1 MTESGPVTGA
11 SVATPVLAVVGRPN
25 VGKSTLVNRIIGRRE
40 AVVEDVPGVTRD
52 RVSYDA
58 TWNGRAFT
66 VVDTGGWD
74 PDARGLAERIAGQAE
89 IAVTLADAVLFVVD
103 ATVGITD
110 HDEAVVKILRKSG
123 KPVVLAANHVGWLD
137 GPMLGIYSPRP
148 VHALT
153 KREMFS
159 GGMDRFLR
167 SSGQIPVDRFAPD
180 PLAIKAFL
188 RVLRDGG
195 VAGIFPEGARGT
207 GELELFKRGTAYL
220 ALVTGAPVVPVS
232 LFGTREPGQ
241 DSHSRPARGAAPI
254 DVVFGE
260 PWQVAAQPW
269 PRRKDM
275 VDQASAALRTHMLRT
290 LAEAKT
296 ITGRELPG
304 PLPAGDSERD
314 AARRQATT

>member
-1 MTESGPVTGA
+1 VTSHDELPRSADLPHPRRLMLHAARPVVRLYTNRRYGVHVHHAERVPAAGPV
-11 SVATPVLAVVGRPN
+11 
-25 VGKSTLVNRIIGRRE
+25 I
-40 AVVEDVPGVTRD
+40 
-52 RVSYDA
+52 
-58 TWNGRAFT
+58 
-66 VVDTGGWD
+66 
-74 PDARGLAERIAGQAE
+74 
-89 IAVTLADAVLFVVD
+89 
-103 ATVGITD
+103 
-110 HDEAVVKILRKSG
+110 
-123 KPVVLAANHVGWLD
+123 LAANHVGWLD
-137 GPMLGIYSPRP
+137 GPMLALYSPRP

-180 PLAIKAFL
+180 PAAMKACL

-195 VAGIFPEGARGT
+195 VAGIFPEGARGA

-232 LFGTREPGQ
+232 LFGTREPGS
-241 DSHSRPARGAAPI
+241 DSHSRPARGAPPVEI
-254 DVVFGE
+254 VFGD
-260 PWQVAAQPW
+260 PWQVPAQPW
-269 PRRKDM
+269 PRRK
-275 VDQASAALRTHMLRT
+275 QAVEDAMASLRTHMLGA
-290 LAEAKT
+290 LADAKT